1 MRNSSTRSFSAVNQ
15 GGSLE
20 RRRKEKQR
28 KIITAAIAV
37 VALLI
42 AVFSFLILGE
52 IFGWFDKTEPD
63 PNKNGGSTIS
73 YEEKLISSADIHK
86 GELLLINSAFP
97 YVFPETND
105 NFLDLY
111 SHRNQ
116 HDYVTA
122 GGENKKTYSYYTQSG
137 DKTCAKLEAN
147 ALAAFNKWADDF
159 YRATNEIDLFVFDE
173 DGYRS
178 NSYQAELY
186 AADPLKYTPA
196 GQTEHHLGRSID
208 LYIYTLE
215 GNRYKLDD
223 ESVAGTYSWLF
234 KNAHK
239 YGFVHRYPT
248 DKAGV
253 TGVSNEQYMFR
264 YVGVAHATY
273 MYQNNLSLEE
283 YLDLLCD
290 SHLYEGEHLKIEGAD
305 GKSYEVYYV
314 KASTDSVTTVNVPKA
329 DDPSVESYEISG
341 DNKSGFIVTV
351 TLKDK
356 E

>member
-1 MRNSSTRSFSAVNQ
+1 MRNSSTRSFSAVSQN
-15 GGSLE
+15 GSLE

-37 VALLI
+37 VTLLI

-63 PNKNGGSTIS
+63 PNKDGGTAIT
-73 YEEKLISSADIHK
+73 YEEKLISSSDIHK
-86 GELLLINSAFP
+86 GDLLLINSAFP
-97 YVFPETND
+97 YVFPEKAPTT
-105 NFLDLY
+105 LSLY
-111 SHRNQ
+111 PIAGAYKLPGSA
-116 HDYVTA
+116 TA
-122 GGENKKTYSYYTQSG
+122 
-137 DKTCAKLEAN
+137 AKLEAETFHAFVN
-147 ALAAFNKWADDF
+147 MTLAFSE
-159 YRATNEIDLFVFDE
+159 ATGESNLYIYND

-178 NSYQAELY
+178 ADEQEALY
-186 AADPLKYTPA
+186 AENAEYSNVLYTNV
-196 GQTEHHLGRSID
+196 GETEHHLGTAID
-208 LYIYTLE
+208 LYIFDSQ
-215 GNRYKLDD
+215 RFFLDD
-223 ESVAGTYSWLF
+223 DSYKEAYSWIYE
-234 KNAHK
+234 NAHK
-239 YGFVHRYPT
+239 YGFINRYPNGNPDINT
-248 DKAGV
+248 DKDLLQHK
-253 TGVSNEQYMFR
+253 NNYNIYKEFYQFR

-290 SHLYEGEHLKIEGAD
+290 SYLYEGEHLKFKGAD

-314 KASTDSVTTVNVPKA
+314 NASTDSVTTVNVPKA

-341 DNKSGFIVTV
+341 DNKTGFIVTV